1 MALRVC
7 QMRQVS
13 VLAPFVVWL
22 NLSKIMVSWFLNF
35 NSFAGG
41 CPNERDVEQGQSEY
55 DLKLFLVG

>member
-1 MALRVC
+1 MALRVY
-7 QMRQVS
+7 QMRQVY
-13 VLAPFVVWL
+13 VLVPFVWL